1 MLPPTPPSNIF
12 ACSFLVIENVFVPL
26 LAGKRCVQV
35 IAHYNPCMVVG
46 SPRAG
51 GCTPLTPAATHRTP
65 PTEKLKIMKQ
75 QTSIHVQPVK
85 GGSEQHNKREKELD
99 YIRPELSHLN
109 EYWEKDTQTDR
120 LENIKSR
127 YLKSTG
133 QKMQAKA
140 TPIREAVVVIKS
152 ETTMEDLKR
161 LSDAYLQRFGID
173 TFQIAIHKDEGYP
186 QVEEWKPNLHAHLVF
201 DWTDQ
206 ETGKSLKL
214 NRQDMVE
221 MQTITAEVLQMDR
234 GVSSDKQHLTA
245 QQYKSFAEE
254 AKLRRLEEERARK
267 EKQMKEELERF
278 KVAKAHKEA
287 AIETAK
293 TLSEGVKGL
302 FGQSSKDKTIKAL
315 REQINAK
322 QKEIFDIKA
331 GMVGLKAQQEEQKE
345 QQKAALNK
353 TRREAVSK
361 YNELV
366 VKHNKVVERNEELQ
380 EVIKDFQEIP
390 IIERCLA
397 IIRSFVFH
405 ICGRFDADDRR
416 LLSFVM
422 QGNEDAAK
430 SLRNAAFNL
439 GGVICQYQYGSR
451 WDQAE
456 RELRNIAN
464 GVREEEQQQRSRGLR
479 R

>member
-1 MLPPTPPSNIF
+1 M
-12 ACSFLVIENVFVPL
+12 
-26 LAGKRCVQV
+26 
-35 IAHYNPCMVVG
+35 
-46 SPRAG
+46 
-51 GCTPLTPAATHRTP
+51 
-65 PTEKLKIMKQ
+65 KIMKQ

-85 GGSEQHNKREKELD
+85 GGSEEHNKREKELD

-133 QKMQAKA
+133 QKMQSKA

-161 LSDAYLQRFGID
+161 LSDAYRQRFGID

-186 QVEEWKPNLHAHLVF
+186 KGEWKPNLHAHLVF
-201 DWTDQ
+201 DWTNQ

-254 AKLRRLEEERARK
+254 AKLKQLEEERVRK

-278 KVAKAHKEA
+278 KVAKARKEA

-302 FGQSSKDKTIKAL
+302 FGQSSKDKQIKAL
-315 REQINAK
+315 KTKLNTQE
-322 QKEIFDIKA
+322 KEIFN
-331 GMVGLKAQQEEQKE
+331 LKAEQIGQLGSATQKIDKAYQEGFSKAYEEVYKLQAQLKKTKE
-345 QQKAALNK
+345 QAADAQKYRADIEK
-353 TRREAVSK
+353 
-361 YNELV
+361 
-366 VKHNKVVERNEELQ
+366 
-380 EVIKDFQEIP
+380 FQSIP
-390 IIERCLA
+390 IIARCINA
-397 IIRSFVFH
+397 IRNYVGH
-405 ICGRFDADDRR
+405 INGHFDAEDKR
-416 LLSFVM
+416 LLSFIM
-422 QGNEDAAK
+422 QGDEDAAEK
-430 SLRNAAFNL
+430 LKDAAYY
-439 GGVICQYQYGSR
+439 GCGIIGQYQYGTK

-464 GVREEEQQQRSRGLR
+464 GVREEEQQRNRGLR

>member
-1 MLPPTPPSNIF
+1 
-12 ACSFLVIENVFVPL
+12 
-26 LAGKRCVQV
+26 
-35 IAHYNPCMVVG
+35 
-46 SPRAG
+46 
-51 GCTPLTPAATHRTP
+51 
-65 PTEKLKIMKQ
+65 MKQ

-133 QKMQAKA
+133 QKIQSKA

-161 LSDAYLQRFGID
+161 LSDAYRQRFGID

-186 QVEEWKPNLHAHLVF
+186 KGEWKPNLHAHLVF
-201 DWTDQ
+201 DWTNQ
-206 ETGKSLKL
+206 KTGKSLKL

-254 AKLRRLEEERARK
+254 AKLKQLEEEKARK

-278 KVAKAHKEA
+278 KVAKARKEA

-302 FGQSSKDKTIKAL
+302 FGQSSKDKQIKAIKTQL
-315 REQINAK
+315 NA
-322 QKEIFDIKA
+322 QEKEIFN
-331 GMVGLKAQQEEQKE
+331 LKAEQIGQLGSTTQKIDQAYKQGFQEGYREVYGLQKQLEEAKE
-345 QQKAALNK
+345 QA
-353 TRREAVSK
+353 EGSK
-361 YNELV
+361 KYRADIE
-366 VKHNKVVERNEELQ
+366 K
-380 EVIKDFQEIP
+380 FQSIP
-390 IIERCLA
+390 IIERCIA
-397 IIRSFVFH
+397 IIRSYVSH
-405 ICGRFDADDRR
+405 INGRFDAENRK

-422 QGNEDAAK
+422 QSNEDAAET
-430 SLRNAAFNL
+430 LRHAAFY
-439 GGVICQYQYGSR
+439 GCGVIGQYQYSSR